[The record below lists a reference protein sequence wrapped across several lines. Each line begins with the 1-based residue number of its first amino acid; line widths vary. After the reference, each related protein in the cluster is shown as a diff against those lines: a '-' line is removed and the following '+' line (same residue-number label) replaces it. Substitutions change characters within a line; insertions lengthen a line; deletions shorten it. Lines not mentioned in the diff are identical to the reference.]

1 MKKLLKNEDG
11 QVLVLF
17 ALMLVVLFGFASLV
31 IDVGSAKS
39 TQAKLQNTADA
50 AALAG
55 AQDLPN
61 ASAAENTAVTYA
73 GLNGMKATENGV
85 KQSGDTVIATTNGDS
100 TKIEVVC
107 TRNVPNT
114 FARVLGFKDT
124 DVSARAVAQNSKWAG
139 DALPF
144 INLDGDGEG
153 STIGQPLS
161 AWNKVGPGDKERI
174 SNTDLVVNTNSIKV
188 KYEDGFI
195 TFKKGKVM
203 SDVKDP
209 LKNIVVVGNI
219 VYIISLKQAEMPN
232 YLKGGPKELKNG
244 DLIPVEDTVLLKC
257 EVTDG
262 WAGTGSDLIDLK
274 FLDSY
279 AWDASNNT
287 YISATGD
294 DPGGSVGLSE

>member
-262 WAGTGSDLIDLK
+262 
-274 FLDSY
+274 Y